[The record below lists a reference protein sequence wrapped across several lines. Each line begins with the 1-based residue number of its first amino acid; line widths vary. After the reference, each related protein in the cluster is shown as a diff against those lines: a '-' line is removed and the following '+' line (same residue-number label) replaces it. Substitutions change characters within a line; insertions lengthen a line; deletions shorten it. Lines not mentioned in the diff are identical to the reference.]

1 MWTECAGGSDATH
14 KRVACVSFRVR
25 DSVAA
30 MKPTLLFLT
39 LVLTMLT
46 ACSSLDSRTRKLQ
59 LGMSREQVV
68 KLLGSDYTV
77 AGARKEADG
86 SAIEILR
93 FGDKGAEQ
101 VFAYFRNG
109 QLVQWGDQKLLE
121 NAPPG
126 K

>member
-1 MWTECAGGSDATH
+1 M
-14 KRVACVSFRVR
+14 ACVSFLIR
-25 DSVAA
+25 DSVKS
-30 MKPTLLFLT
+30 MRPTLLFLT

-93 FGDKGAEQ
+93 FGEKGAEQ